1 MSDKNTNTDQ
11 SSIFAAIS
19 PLGPNVTR
27 ITLET
32 FLVWK
37 RRKRRERIAKDQ
49 QDMERNRADFSAGRS
64 LGVVD
69 AEDFQDIDVA
79 RFIPKEVD
87 NARITAASAD
97 RFAASPRPAKDT
109 DGERC
114 LACVV
119 TNSAEAAPPPR
130 SGRFRRSSSPASW
143 PLPLHLSS
151 LHLSC
156 LVLSITHP
164 W

>member
-1 MSDKNTNTDQ
+1 MYHHALPDGFVLRKDKTKEENLEEK
-11 SSIFAAIS
+11 IS
-19 PLGPNVTR
+19 LEELIENGPLGPNVTR

-79 RFIPKEVD
+79 RFIPKENLFTGED
-87 NARITAASAD
+87 LNALEEELDALD
-97 RFAASPRPAKDT
+97 LD
-109 DGERC
+109 E
-114 LACVV
+114 
-119 TNSAEAAPPPR
+119 
-130 SGRFRRSSSPASW
+130 
-143 PLPLHLSS
+143 
-151 LHLSC
+151 
-156 LVLSITHP
+156 
-164 W
+164 